1 MARDNTNLDQFFKE
15 KLSQDSIKP
24 SKLAWD
30 RLESQ
35 LPKQE
40 KTRTPFIWWAVA
52 AAAVI
57 MFSVSYLTLRND
69 VTEQNP
75 VLLAEENQESPEIS
89 EQNSSEFILE
99 SIAEN
104 QTEKAPKS
112 TAEENKISEPVK
124 VEKQK
129 IIKKPN
135 TKPSQKLIAQ
145 AEELAEPSPKVE
157 LTEKELIV
165 EPLDVPALKL
175 PDLQVNKT
183 VAVVEETPIEEEPTY
198 RIKIYSDGLEEEK
211 DKNLIAGIGK
221 KVEKVEGLFGKVDQ
235 GFADLQDA
243 KNNLFSSL
251 LTKKEKAAEKP

>member
-40 KTRTPFIWWAVA
+40 KMRTPFIWWAVA
-52 AAAVI
+52 AAVII

-69 VTEQNP
+69 VIEQNA
-75 VLLAEENQESPEIS
+75 VLLAEENQESLEIS
-89 EQNSSEFILE
+89 EQNSTELILE
-99 SIAEN
+99 SNTEN
-104 QTEKAPKS
+104 HTEEAPKF
-112 TAEENKISEPVK
+112 TAEGNKISEAEK
-124 VEKQK
+124 VEKKK
-129 IIKKPN
+129 IIEKPN

-145 AEELAEPSPKVE
+145 AEEIAEPSNKAE
-157 LTEKELIV
+157 LTKKELIV
-165 EPLDVPALKL
+165 EPVEVPALEL

-183 VAVVEETPIEEEPTY
+183 VAVVEETPMEEEPTY
-198 RIKIYSDGLEEEK
+198 RVKIYSDGLEDEK

-221 KVEKVEGLFGKVDQ
+221 KVEQVEGLFGKVDQ

-243 KNNLFSSL
+243 KNNLFTSL
-251 LTKKEKAAEKP
+251 LTKKEKIAEKP